1 MSRSRPSPVGF
12 LIDAPNVQPRP
23 SHARGPVRSRD
34 AGVLARGVLVAPPRQ
49 PGPWPASPQSQTC
62 SAILD
67 GELVAFGNDG
77 KPSFNALQNHGSSD
91 APLAFFVFDVLMLV
105 GRDVRSE
112 TLEARGAL
120 LEAKVL
126 TKLTQPAR
134 YLGDFDAT
142 ARPDCVHQGARVRRT
157 GSQAA
162 RQPVRVR
169 PALRGLAEDARQ
181 SRTGVRHRRVHRRRP
196 DVRCSDLRYYDDD
209 GG

>member
-1 MSRSRPSPVGF
+1 M
-12 LIDAPNVQPRP
+12 
-23 SHARGPVRSRD
+23 
-34 AGVLARGVLVAPPRQ
+34 
-49 PGPWPASPQSQTC
+49 
-62 SAILD
+62 
-67 GELVAFGNDG
+67 AFGNDG

-105 GRDVRSE
+105 GRDVRTE
-112 TLEARGAL
+112 TLEARRAL

-134 YLGDFDAT
+134 YLGDSDAT
-142 ARPDCVHQGARVRRT
+142 ARPDCVQQGARVRRT

-169 PALRGLAEDARQ
+169 PAGASQKMRVNRGQEFVIGGYTVGGQTFDALIF
-181 SRTGVRHRRVHRRRP
+181 G
-196 DVRCSDLRYYDDD
+196 YYDDD